1 MKRLIQQVALLV
13 LVGQALSAYGSAATD
28 GIAHLNFRYR
38 IESVDQQGAAENALA
53 STLRTRVNYLSAPFA
68 NTQVFLEAD
77 NVTYLG
83 NDAFN
88 NTRNGTSR
96 YPVVADP
103 RGTGMNQFYVQNRI
117 QDFTTTLGRQ
127 RILQDGQRFIGGVG
141 WRQNEQTYD
150 GLGVRYQPATQM
162 DASWHYIKR
171 VSRIFGPEGG
181 TPDAS
186 LDSDSHLARLHYT
199 TKKLGALTAYGY
211 FLDFEDAVGL
221 SSRTTGIR
229 YQRSFQISN
238 ISLPLSLEYAHQNDY
253 GDNPANL
260 SLNFFAIDLQVKT
273 GYATFSFGNERL
285 EGSSAG
291 GFMTPLATLH
301 KFQGWT
307 DTFLNTPANGIDDR
321 YIGMSGK
328 AKGYK
333 WEAVYHDFDAERG
346 SNDYG
351 HELDLSVS
359 YQINDTFSGLLKWAH
374 YSADTFGS
382 DTSKAW
388 LMLTAAL

>member
-13 LVGQALSAYGSAATD
+13 LVGQALPAYGSAATD
-28 GIAHLNFRYR
+28 GVAHLNFRYR

-221 SSRTTGIR
+221 SSR
-229 YQRSFQISN
+229 
-238 ISLPLSLEYAHQNDY
+238 
-253 GDNPANL
+253 
-260 SLNFFAIDLQVKT
+260 KT